1 MVVKRKK
8 IKMIRKEQKSKSK
21 SKFNKKGHDRALVG
35 TSRKRKASKE
45 KE

>member
-8 IKMIRKEQKSKSK
+8 IKMIRKEQKSK